1 MEAIEIFKELREVL
15 KEIFGVN
22 IPDRVM
28 ADWMN
33 FIGAFGNGELTVPNW
48 LIGKSIVLRTVCK
61 TLMLI

>member
-1 MEAIEIFKELREVL
+1 
-15 KEIFGVN
+15 
-22 IPDRVM
+22 M

-33 FIGAFGNGELTVPNW
+33 FIGALGNGELIVPIW